1 MSIGY
6 LGRPSNARIGY
17 FSPLLVACLWV
28 INLSISYSVSLKT
41 SFEGFITNFPHQ
53 LSMHFSYNQRKW
65 FYLVS
70 FGRCDL
76 IVSVIKC
83 NLFYLS
89 NHFFKQGKNLFKGIC
104 CLGCS
109 YKKHHLKFAFNLS
122 NFYTSFF
129 PVITVFKEF

>member
-6 LGRPSNARIGY
+6 LRRPSNARIGY
-17 FSPLLVACLWV
+17 FSPLLVAFLSV

-70 FGRCDL
+70 FRKCDL

-83 NLFYLS
+83 NLFYYLGK
-89 NHFFKQGKNLFKGIC
+89 NKGKNLFKGIC

-109 YKKHHLKFAFNLS
+109 YKKHHLKFAFLQFN
-122 NFYTSFF
+122 
-129 PVITVFKEF
+129 